1 MDCRSDVFV
10 WIGRKSARLVRAAAL
25 KLAQE
30 LFSMVSRAEFA
41 VVVRC
46 LEGTETQTFKSKFI
60 SWDNVVGV
68 DFTRTAESVQKTGA
82 DLTKWVSSHQ
92 MKIDLSALFMPRQPS
107 MSKTEANQLTEEW
120 NEDLEAMEAFVLEGK
135 KFVKLPEQEFG
146 HFYSGNC
153 YVFLCRYWVPLE
165 SENTSNEDNDE
176 DVEDDF
182 HCVVYFWQGRDASNM
197 GWLTFTFSLQKKFE
211 SMFAD
216 KLEVTKTHQQ
226 QENLKFLS
234 HFKHFIV
241 HKGKRTPGAANTY
254 RPNEVEFFHLRSNS
268 NPLTLRC
275 IQIDANALALNSAFC
290 YILKLPSDGNNE
302 MGITYVW
309 IGAEADEDEARIAEE
324 MALQMYDS
332 DYFDIS
338 IIGEGEEPP
347 QFWQHLGGQKPYER
361 DAAYMR
367 YSRLFRC
374 SNERGYFAVS
384 EKCSDFCQ
392 DDLIDDDIMVLDN
405 GTQVFLWMG

>member
-1 MDCRSDVFV
+1 MELFPERIIYIEGGRTASGFFTVEEVEVANRMYRLHELSNRQLFMETVLLECSSLDPRYIFLVDSGYKIYIWNGLKSKNTMKQKARLLAEKINNDERKNKTELIFCTQASEPPEFWTDLNSGKPLEELPDIVEHVNADAFKPYDPILYRVDLGMGYLELPQVEYKPKTLTRKHFDTKNVYIMDCRSDVFV

-226 QENLKFLS
+226 QE
-234 HFKHFIV
+234 
-241 HKGKRTPGAANTY
+241 
-254 RPNEVEFFHLRSNS
+254 
-268 NPLTLRC
+268 
-275 IQIDANALALNSAFC
+275 
-290 YILKLPSDGNNE
+290 
-302 MGITYVW
+302 
-309 IGAEADEDEARIAEE
+309 
-324 MALQMYDS
+324 
-332 DYFDIS
+332 
-338 IIGEGEEPP
+338 
-347 QFWQHLGGQKPYER
+347 
-361 DAAYMR
+361 
-367 YSRLFRC
+367 
-374 SNERGYFAVS
+374 
-384 EKCSDFCQ
+384 
-392 DDLIDDDIMVLDN
+392 
-405 GTQVFLWMG
+405 